1 MQILIA
7 HRGNINGKY
16 PDRENSPEYL
26 MEAISKGYSVE
37 ADVWASQ
44 NELFLGHDKIQ
55 YKTTID
61 FLKNDKIWCH
71 CKNIEALKILLEN
84 NIHCFFHQQDDVTL
98 TSQGYIWTFPRKRLL
113 PGSVCVMPEYGYDG
127 DLSKCLGICSDIVEQ
142 YK

>member
-1 MQILIA
+1 
-7 HRGNINGKY
+7 
-16 PDRENSPEYL
+16 